1 MANIKKFLNLLT
13 LKNHNKVDATHL
25 ITFTNFIIIPAKQA
39 LKLFNIDR
47 GIKIVLGP
55 ELEKKSQSIRV
66 VNYRK
71 NGGTRHQK
79 KSRFPDFI
87 YKTYIFCASI

>member
-1 MANIKKFLNLLT
+1 MA
-13 LKNHNKVDATHL
+13 V
-25 ITFTNFIIIPAKQA
+25 
-39 LKLFNIDR
+39 KLFNIDR

-79 KSRFPDFI
+79 KSHFP
-87 YKTYIFCASI
+87 